1 MSEEKLS
8 KDLSD
13 TMQKLNQLLV
23 KAANMG
29 LEVDYQID
37 NKTFKDSLKIPVFI
51 IRLMKEV

>member
-1 MSEEKLS
+1 
-8 KDLSD
+8 
-13 TMQKLNQLLV
+13 MQKLNQLLV